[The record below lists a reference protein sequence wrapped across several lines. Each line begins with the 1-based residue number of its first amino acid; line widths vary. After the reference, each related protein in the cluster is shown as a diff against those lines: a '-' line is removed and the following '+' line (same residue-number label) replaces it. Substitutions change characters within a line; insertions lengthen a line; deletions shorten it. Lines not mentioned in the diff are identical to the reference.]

1 MSTKHEYIIS
11 FEPSPYCTL
20 KEEWD
25 IIRFINKLM
34 VRKRLY
40 PVRDFGDYIRSL
52 RDPIVG
58 WFDGRTVR
66 DIWGKVDLFVR
77 KKGYGRIKIL
87 KVR

>member
-20 KEEWD
+20 KEEWE

-77 KKGYGRIKIL
+77 KQGYGRIKIL